1 MARIHMIMQGKGGAT
16 KTTTAAM
23 IAQFLKDQGKDPVCI
38 DTDPVNASFHGYKA
52 LNVKSLQIM
61 SEGVI
66 NARAWDA
73 LVEQICRAKKDVVV
87 DNGAT
92 SFLSLLSYIEIN
104 TSLELFQ
111 SFGQEVFIHIP
122 IVGGESLGHC
132 LSGMEQMVKGLSPQG
147 PKFVVWLSP
156 FLGPIE
162 QGGKSFEELPEY
174 KACKK
179 QFEAIIQFPNFTPPE
194 TYGRDLSYLLSNNI
208 TFAEALMMQDVPVE
222 GGEEGETEKRS
233 VHGFEI
239 AVLQRISIAKK
250 RVYTMLEASG
260 IFV

>member
-1 MARIHMIMQGKGGAT
+1 MGILR
-16 KTTTAAM
+16 
-23 IAQFLKDQGKDPVCI
+23 
-38 DTDPVNASFHGYKA
+38 
-52 LNVKSLQIM
+52 
-61 SEGVI
+61 
-66 NARAWDA
+66 
-73 LVEQICRAKKDVVV
+73 
-87 DNGAT
+87 
-92 SFLSLLSYIEIN
+92 
-104 TSLELFQ
+104 
-111 SFGQEVFIHIP
+111 
-122 IVGGESLGHC
+122 GHC
-132 LSGMEQMVKGLSPQG
+132 ALFDGAFTLPSKRRFPFPSRGTCQIKSKLAHLSGMEQMVKGLSPQG

-179 QFEAIIQFPNFTPPE
+179 QIEAIIQFPNFTPPE